1 MDDMTHIRPHL
12 AALLRE
18 RDRLITLAAS
28 LASDLMRVG
37 LLDDTA
43 LRDFLAAVA
52 MQQKSPA
59 D

>member
-1 MDDMTHIRPHL
+1 MNDMLHIRPHL

-18 RDRLITLAAS
+18 RDHLIMLAAS

-43 LRDFLAAVA
+43 LREFLTAVA
-52 MQQKSPA
+52 MQY
-59 D
+59 DR